1 MSRSRPPSARA
12 LKERTLYLANQWP
25 SRRLPGSVRNVRT
38 VASSRWTMP
47 RPRALCAASAAVIFL
62 HRRRNLPQN
71 FALKESPRRRAI
83 LPSFKDSKAS
93 GAGNGVQSPN
103 VLNASGNTRSVVPQ
117 HRQSVQHAAPTLI
130 SAITK
135 SPPASA
141 ERFAHAVMSI
151 LRRKVILAAPVSS
164 ATLP

>member
-12 LKERTLYLANQWP
+12 LKERTLHLANQWP
-25 SRRLPGSVRNVRT
+25 SRRLPGSVRSVRT
-38 VASSRWTMP
+38 VASSRWTML

-62 HRRRNLPQN
+62 HRRRNLSQN
-71 FALKESPRRRAI
+71 FARKGSPRRRAI
-83 LPSFKDSKAS
+83 LPSFNDSKAS
-93 GAGNGVQSPN
+93 GAGNGVRLSN
-103 VLNASGNTRSVVPQ
+103 VSNASENTRSAVPQ
-117 HRQSVQHAAPTLI
+117 HRQSVQHAAPTSI

-151 LRRKVILAAPVSS
+151 LRRKVMLAALVSS